1 MTKKSIADDV
11 VARAQTRLAQA
22 QESVAAY
29 LAPTG
34 TPTSTRTLDRQVARM
49 TPQDLMQLAAQD
61 PKAAET
67 AARRMEVIDARAAA
81 TADTYSDIT
90 D

>member
-1 MTKKSIADDV
+1 MTKKPISQDV
-11 VARAQTRLAQA
+11 VERARYQYDAALA
-22 QESVAAY
+22 AARSY

-49 TPQDLMQLAAQD
+49 TPQDLTQLAAQD